1 VTDPP
6 AAPPTPHPWAEHA
19 ARWRDALS
27 GVRPGVV
34 AAAGVAVVVAVTAG
48 LLLLRRPSAP
58 PPEVVLP
65 RADPAASP
73 TTVAAGEGVGR
84 QGTGTVTVHAAGAL
98 VRPGVYVL
106 PAGARVADAVAAAEG
121 ASPDADLDQLNL
133 ATRVGD
139 GDRVYVPRKGEAAA
153 PPPGATPPGPGPGG
167 ATATT
172 RAAVLDLNA
181 ATAEQL
187 EALPGVGPSLAA
199 AIVEHRTRHGRFRTV
214 DDLVDVPGIGPAKLA
229 ALRPLV
235 RV

>member
-1 VTDPP
+1 MTEPP
-6 AAPPTPHPWAEHA
+6 AAPSPPPWTEHV

-34 AAAGVAVVVAVTAG
+34 AVVGVAVVVVVVAG
-48 LLLLRRPSAP
+48 LLLFRRPSAP

-65 RADPAASP
+65 RADATASP
-73 TTVAAGEGVGR
+73 TTVEAGEGNSH
-84 QGTGTVTVHAAGAL
+84 QGAETVTVHAAGAL

-106 PAGARVADAVAAAEG
+106 PADARVADAVTAAGG

-133 ATRVGD
+133 ATRLGD
-139 GDRVYVPRKGEAAA
+139 GDRVYVPRKGEAAV
-153 PPPGATPPGPGPGG
+153 PPGGPAGSPSGG
-167 ATATT
+167 GSATT
-172 RAAVLDLNA
+172 RAQVVDLNT
-181 ATAEQL
+181 ATADQL
-187 EALPGVGPSLAA
+187 EGLPGVGPSLAA